1 MRGVKEP
8 EIGVDADAET
18 AMMCRIGLEAIDDG
32 DVGKRARFARG
43 SENLRRVR
51 RDLLDESVRTYL
63 PEARHAHDCCND

>member
-8 EIGVDADAET
+8 EIGVNADAET
-18 AMMCRIGLEAIDDG
+18 AKICGIGLEAIDDG

-51 RDLLDESVRTYL
+51 GDLIDESVRTYL